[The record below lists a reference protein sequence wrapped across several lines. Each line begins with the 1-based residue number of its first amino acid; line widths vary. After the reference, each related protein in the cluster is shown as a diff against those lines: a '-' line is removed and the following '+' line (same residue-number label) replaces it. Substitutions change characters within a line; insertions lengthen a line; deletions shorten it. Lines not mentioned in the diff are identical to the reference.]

1 MVEVSANNS
10 HAAASDC
17 SEVCDFISDDSAAS
31 ETNEGPLSVDLGTY
45 SRDIVTNIPRTSD
58 DSDPS
63 NPRTYFD
70 LGLRF
75 FFAYMHEDAYKMF
88 LAVLTLAPNCALAH
102 GLVALC
108 HSPNYNFKGMREKK
122 KQGKKECSFHSSY
135 THPSLGE
142 AYYESTD
149 HPEEEHTVTNE
160 PNGHDMAVM
169 RRLYPSQQVAAQHA
183 QMAINKIDELKR
195 VPRKRRSTTS
205 AADEEI
211 GDEDNDMSQPISDVE
226 TELLSA
232 IHILTC
238 QPGIDPK
245 GAEKTVGRPYA
256 DALREIHERYPHDAE
271 VCSLFAESLMVLNAW
286 NLYEYPTGK
295 PISKDVAEIQSVL
308 EKALELHPEHAGLC
322 HLYVHLC
329 EMSTEPQKA
338 LDACK
343 SLRSK

>member
-1 MVEVSANNS
+1 VKNCFYCFSAAECGGRDTGTNDAASAAGLRSDTLLHSGVIMVEVSANNS

-122 KQGKKECSFHSSY
+122 KTGKERMLLPLIL
-135 THPSLGE
+135 HP
-142 AYYESTD
+142 
-149 HPEEEHTVTNE
+149 PFI
-160 PNGHDMAVM
+160 
-169 RRLYPSQQVAAQHA
+169 RRGV
-183 QMAINKIDELKR
+183 
-195 VPRKRRSTTS
+195 
-205 AADEEI
+205 
-211 GDEDNDMSQPISDVE
+211 
-226 TELLSA
+226 
-232 IHILTC
+232 
-238 QPGIDPK
+238 
-245 GAEKTVGRPYA
+245 
-256 DALREIHERYPHDAE
+256 LREH
-271 VCSLFAESLMVLNAW
+271 
-286 NLYEYPTGK
+286 
-295 PISKDVAEIQSVL
+295 
-308 EKALELHPEHAGLC
+308 
-322 HLYVHLC
+322 
-329 EMSTEPQKA
+329 
-338 LDACK
+338 
-343 SLRSK
+343 